1 MKKYY
6 VNYYRNFGN
15 TYNLISVEQSDAAD
29 LAAFEKLT
37 ANADY
42 ERITLKEAKALCKAE
57 RERAKYDPDF
67 SGYADSTIVPA
78 AEAYRLA
85 KLYR

>member
-29 LAAFEKLT
+29 LAAFKKLT
-37 ANADY
+37 ASADY
-42 ERITLKEAKALCKAE
+42 ERITLKEAEALCKAE
-57 RERAKYDPDF
+57 RDRSKYDPAF

-85 KLYR
+85 ALYR